1 MNSRT
6 WKFDRNR
13 RLYLLATL
21 AVIPLGL
28 ISRHYQI
35 FSDFLGKY
43 PGDALWTLMVFFGW
57 GTLLLRASTLSV
69 ALLAI
74 GASYGIE
81 ALKLYQAP
89 WIVSIRNTTLGH
101 LVFGHS
107 FSWQNLIAYAI
118 GAALGIV
125 VELMISTHMTKVV

>member
-1 MNSRT
+1 
-6 WKFDRNR
+6 
-13 RLYLLATL
+13 
-21 AVIPLGL
+21 
-28 ISRHYQI
+28 
-35 FSDFLGKY
+35 
-43 PGDALWTLMVFFGW
+43 MVFFGW